1 MEQAGANFASL
12 QSASPL
18 RFGLPSQPLC
28 SLMCMWPS
36 TREQVEE
43 EPSGFNQAHF
53 QVGTRGAGTKDGSA
67 WTREFLSSVGVSSSV
82 QTTTCIPIPL
92 PLHQD
97 CTGYAH
103 GWDALACFGVP
114 AASGPHCAS

>member
-18 RFGLPSQPLC
+18 RSGLPSQPLC
-28 SLMCMWPS
+28 FLMCMWPS

-43 EPSGFNQAHF
+43 EPSGFNQAYF
-53 QVGTRGAGTKDGSA
+53 QV

>member
-18 RFGLPSQPLC
+18 RSGLPSQPLC

-43 EPSGFNQAHF
+43 EPSGFKLISRLELGELEQRMA
-53 QVGTRGAGTKDGSA
+53 VPGLGS
-67 WTREFLSSVGVSSSV
+67 F
-82 QTTTCIPIPL
+82 
-92 PLHQD
+92 
-97 CTGYAH
+97 
-103 GWDALACFGVP
+103 
-114 AASGPHCAS
+114 